1 MRRVYI
7 MPETQ
12 WVSIVVEVNVVLLKC
27 QLHSKALIHPK
38 WQLVFDTWV
47 HILALL
53 STGWMH
59 ADKEVF
65 SLL

>member
-1 MRRVYI
+1 MQHVYI

-12 WVSIVVEVNVVLLKC
+12 WVSIAVDVVLLKC
-27 QLHSKALIHPK
+27 QPHSKALIHPK

-53 STGWMH
+53 FTLWMDV
-59 ADKEVF
+59 DKEVF